1 MVENEPD
8 HERAQW
14 LERLAAATELAIA
27 RLRDLDDPAHMTLLS
42 DLQAFRDRLADELG
56 R

>member
-1 MVENEPD
+1 VVENEPD
-8 HERAQW
+8 PERAQW
-14 LERLAAATELAIA
+14 LERLAATEIAIA

-42 DLQAFRDRLADELG
+42 DLQALRDRLADDLG